1 MHNLNNIKK
10 ISYLVGNKEIYNKS
24 IIPYDITVCEFLEEF
39 SKELMRD
46 NSLKKYPDLKTLGFW
61 CRKQNIYNLKKKN
74 FIGKTRLGL
83 GLIFHIT
90 PSNIPTNFAYSLIFG
105 LITGNSNIVKVPS
118 KKFEQITIVCKILNK
133 LLKKAKFNLIKKM
146 ISIVRYSDNPEFT
159 QKISS
164 ICNARLIWGG
174 NESIKNIRTFK
185 LQERSIDIAF
195 ADRYSFCFLD
205 SKKIL
210 KASEYEINQLV
221 SKFYNDTYLVD
232 QNACSSP
239 HLIVWF
245 GKEMKKAR
253 LRFWNLLNKIV
264 EKKYDLPDLASI
276 YKFNQLCGNII
287 KFKNIK
293 KQERF
298 GNSIYTIML
307 KDLDKNPDNLKGK
320 WGFFY
325 EFETSNLKKIAK
337 YINNKYQ
344 TLSYY
349 GLEKEKLKNF
359 VLENNLSGID
369 RIVPVGQALEIS
381 LNWDGYDINSALTRI
396 VEIK

>member
-1 MHNLNNIKK
+1 M
-10 ISYLVGNKEIYNKS
+10 
-24 IIPYDITVCEFLEEF
+24 
-39 SKELMRD
+39 
-46 NSLKKYPDLKTLGFW
+46 
-61 CRKQNIYNLKKKN
+61 
-74 FIGKTRLGL
+74 
-83 GLIFHIT
+83 LIDTH
-90 PSNIPTNFAYSLIFG
+90 
-105 LITGNSNIVKVPS
+105 
-118 KKFEQITIVCKILNK
+118 
-133 LLKKAKFNLIKKM
+133 
-146 ISIVRYSDNPEFT
+146 
-159 QKISS
+159 
-164 ICNARLIWGG
+164 
-174 NESIKNIRTFK
+174 
-185 LQERSIDIAF
+185 
-195 ADRYSFCFLD
+195 FCFLD
-205 SKKIL
+205 SIKIL

-344 TLSYY
+344 
-349 GLEKEKLKNF
+349 
-359 VLENNLSGID
+359 
-369 RIVPVGQALEIS
+369 
-381 LNWDGYDINSALTRI
+381 NSFLLWFRKRKA
-396 VEIK
+396 